1 MNRVST
7 LSAVF
12 GLATGLAALS
22 APAPAQEVGGGKV
35 MEVLVFGTDP
45 CPRSTESEVVV
56 CRRLDERER
65 YRIPERLRSG
75 GSRQERQ
82 AWVNKTRALEVAGR
96 TGIMSC
102 SPVGPAGHTG
112 CLEQAIDQA
121 RREVREATEA
131 DTAPE
136 D

>member
-1 MNRVST
+1 MRPVLT
-7 LSAVF
+7 CSAVF
-12 GLATGLAALS
+12 GLAAGMVAFAV
-22 APAPAQEVGGGKV
+22 PATAQETSGSKT

-56 CRRLDERER
+56 CRRLGEEERF
-65 YRIPERLRSG
+65 RIPERLRSG
-75 GSRQERQ
+75 PRQESQ

-96 TGIMSC
+96 TSIMSC

-112 CLEQAIDQA
+112 CLEQAINQA
-121 RREVREATEA
+121 REEWQEGAEA

-136 D
+136 

>member
-1 MNRVST
+1 MKSLLT
-7 LSAVF
+7 CSAVF
-12 GLATGLAALS
+12 GLAAGLAVVAS
-22 APAPAQEVGGGKV
+22 PAPAQETSGSKV
-35 MEVLVFGTDP
+35 MEVLVFGADP

-56 CRRLDERER
+56 CRRLGEEERF
-65 YRIPERLRSG
+65 RIPERLRSG

-102 SPVGPAGHTG
+102 SAVGPAGHTG
-112 CLEQAIDQA
+112 CLEQAINQA
-121 RREVREATEA
+121 REEWREAADA

-136 D
+136 Q